1 MLTVFL
7 LILNEMAITLE
18 PVSLIVLLILELAY
32 AIYGSL
38 TGLTVLRLCLLK
50 NSYALPVLFLVM
62 TPIAAWLIWNL
73 LKVAITTS
81 SGKT

>member
-38 TGLTVLRLCLLK
+38 TELTVLKPCLLK
-50 NSYALPVLFLVM
+50 NLYVLPVLSLV
-62 TPIAAWLIWNL
+62 TIPIAR
-73 LKVAITTS
+73 
-81 SGKT
+81 